1 MGHDRRPAGRL
12 RARAT
17 RQRRGPAGRRPG
29 ALGQGHCHPGTAPEG
44 APRSTP
50 GTSASTAAGPAR
62 AGRCPAAWPVELT
75 NNPRLL
81 VAISQGSKRTPPAGC
96 LCSAT
101 PTTDTAAGLL
111 TRPDRRTR
119 NPRPPGGLNAH
130 CPGMTSLLSHGR
142 QRQEHPETQSLRH
155 CAWRLP
161 TSGAAVLIAGGR
173 GGQTGSEYGE
183 SSPPA
188 SGLARHCMPPRRPGQ
203 VRMLRR
209 RQDRLPAASKRR
221 QTG

>member
-1 MGHDRRPAGRL
+1 MASHPSCYNARP
-12 RARAT
+12 
-17 RQRRGPAGRRPG
+17 PPG
-29 ALGQGHCHPGTAPEG
+29 DSDTPRCALAP
-44 APRSTP
+44 
-50 GTSASTAAGPAR
+50 
-62 AGRCPAAWPVELT
+62 PAALT
-75 NNPRLL
+75 HRPQDLRD
-81 VAISQGSKRTPPAGC
+81 
-96 LCSAT
+96 AT
-101 PTTDTAAGLL
+101 FTYAAAGLL

-173 GGQTGSEYGE
+173 GGQTGSEYSE

-203 VRMLRR
+203 VRMFRR
-209 RQDRLPAASKRR
+209 RQDRLPDASERR

>member
-1 MGHDRRPAGRL
+1 MRTCSRRKLRSVAELGLSRGSVL
-12 RARAT
+12 FVDASRRKQSQNSIGGRARCF
-17 RQRRGPAGRRPG
+17 RMSGPVRAFHTWIS
-29 ALGQGHCHPGTAPEG
+29 LHVHLEG
-44 APRSTP
+44 
-50 GTSASTAAGPAR
+50 GP
-62 AGRCPAAWPVELT
+62 
-75 NNPRLL
+75 
-81 VAISQGSKRTPPAGC
+81 SQGGKAG
-96 LCSAT
+96 S
-101 PTTDTAAGLL
+101 
-111 TRPDRRTR
+111 
-119 NPRPPGGLNAH
+119 GLNAH

-173 GGQTGSEYGE
+173 GGQTGSEYSE

-203 VRMLRR
+203 VRMFRR
-209 RQDRLPAASKRR
+209 RQDRLPDASKRR